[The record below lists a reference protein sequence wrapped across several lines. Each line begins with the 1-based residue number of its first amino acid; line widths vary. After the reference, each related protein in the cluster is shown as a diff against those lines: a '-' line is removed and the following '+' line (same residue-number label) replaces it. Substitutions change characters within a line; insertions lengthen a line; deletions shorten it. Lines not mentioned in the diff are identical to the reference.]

1 MKKIIVACGS
11 GVATS
16 QTVASKI
23 KKLLDERKVKAEVE
37 AVDIKSIRTYI
48 KQADVYVAITK
59 LKETYPIPVVD
70 GIAFLTGIGM
80 ERELQKLID
89 AVTKK

>member
-23 KKLLDERKVKAEVE
+23 ERLLKEKGYSINID
-37 AVDIKSIRTYI
+37 AVDIKSLKQHINSADAYVSII
-48 KQADVYVAITK
+48 KTK
-59 LKETYPIPVVD
+59 DEFNIPVFN
-70 GIAFLTGIGM
+70 GISFLTGVGM
-80 ERELQKLID
+80 DQELEKIID
-89 AVTKK
+89 FIKE